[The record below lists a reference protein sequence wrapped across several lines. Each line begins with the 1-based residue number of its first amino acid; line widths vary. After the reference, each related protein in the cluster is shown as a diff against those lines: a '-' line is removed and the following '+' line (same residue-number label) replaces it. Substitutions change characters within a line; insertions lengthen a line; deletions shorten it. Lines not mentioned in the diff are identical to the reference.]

1 MARRAAAAV
10 ASLNR
15 LAGKVEKGKAPTLF
29 RKRLEIGLD
38 ENLDG
43 LVAGVNLDTNRFV
56 AKVNLVASSIHCSN
70 DGVGHDGLLVSDRR
84 GDDGEWY
91 EARREQDRQAQSN

>member
-1 MARRAAAAV
+1 VARRAAAAV

-43 LVAGVNLDTNRFV
+43 LFAEVDFDTNSLV
-56 AKVNLVASSIHCSN
+56 AKVDLVASSVLSSN
-70 DGVGHDGLLVSDRR
+70 DGVGHCCLLIS
-84 GDDGEWY
+84 Y
-91 EARREQDRQAQSN
+91 QYQQQAR

>member
-43 LVAGVNLDTNRFV
+43 LVAGMNFDTNRCV
-56 AKVNLVASSIHCSN
+56 AKVNLVAASVLSSN
-70 DGVGHDGLLVSDRR
+70 DGVRHQSSRLHSLAWDIWRIVFTTTNPR
-84 GDDGEWY
+84 GRTCG
-91 EARREQDRQAQSN
+91 